1 MNTFLLIK
9 KKLDT
14 NTFTLLILSFFFE
27 KPSVVFV
34 FVFFLQQ
41 ISLKT
46 LALRE
51 IWVDGPSTQIYRRA
65 INEYN
70 TLISQE
76 EKLKQLKEEFM
87 TKLQA
92 CCCQID
98 RILQTNKS
106 TEGWAVGK
114 KVTIEYSKISENNIC
129 I

>member
-1 MNTFLLIK
+1 MK
-9 KKLDT
+9 
-14 NTFTLLILSFFFE
+14 S
-27 KPSVVFV
+27 
-34 FVFFLQQ
+34 
-41 ISLKT
+41 
-46 LALRE
+46 
-51 IWVDGPSTQIYRRA
+51 
-65 INEYN
+65 
-70 TLISQE
+70 SQE

-114 KVTIEYSKISENNIC
+114 KVTTVYSKITENNIC

>member
-1 MNTFLLIK
+1 MNTFLLIR
-9 KKLDT
+9 KLDT
-14 NTFTLLILSFFFE
+14 NTFTLLILFSFFFE
-27 KPSVVFV
+27 KPSVSG
-34 FVFFLQQ
+34 FFFYILQH
-41 ISLKT
+41 ISLRT

-51 IWVDGPSTQIYRRA
+51 IWVNGPSTQIYRRA

-114 KVTIEYSKISENNIC
+114 KVTIVHV
-129 I
+129 